1 MTLDDFF
8 SLSEMNNGLT
18 GPARVRELVAVIKK
32 ERDSIMKSVEDATR
46 QWNVVARTIAATEN
60 KDCLDLFI
68 QLDGLHFIDKWLKDA
83 QTLCNGTSDSFLE
96 ESITHLLQALE
107 KLLLDNQKSVSSEIW
122 NTVWNLL
129 GHNSSKLQNT
139 AQALLDGWRNDRDG
153 DTSSVDVDRVGTLT
167 DDGMGISACV
177 NRNILQSESSSGGG
191 PLPQNSSGEEKFL
204 NSTVDFPSTSFDAFQ
219 PGKLD
224 NANTS
229 DRNLDATVMND
240 RPFYHICSPSFS
252 MPENENLCNKV
263 EPTVCGSIGTSSVE
277 SCIPAVPTQ
286 GSLDRQTDFH
296 NLQLTSDVKQ
306 IPNNGSSLEKLDS
319 LENPDLLE
327 DRSYPSNSDAADA
340 LNSVTQPNLLK
351 ISNGADKDSFQ
362 KGSASAD
369 ARMIDSEEKGDVDD
383 GRCTNRCRSPSA
395 SESKEGGQFNT
406 HVSQNTYASEQCWEN
421 CKDSSTFLSRI
432 GDVEESNKFDQ
443 HVSNLSNDDLANNYD
458 FPRLEMDRGPD
469 QIKRFDVEPC
479 SRIIDPLEVAC
490 QVAIE
495 VEREVKEFAERS
507 SSSSQK
513 VSEGKIQEPDISDS
527 ISKKHNGEGSPK
539 EVAND
544 QDLSAGIS
552 PIAKESATSAEN
564 QDAEQMNSEQ
574 DLQSCW
580 VTEAVQ
586 EAASTEK
593 SPCNFD
599 LNEEVYSDDADCSG
613 NEISIP
619 VSIVSAS
626 KAAAAPGLPVSPLQF
641 EGNLGWKGSSATSA
655 FQPASPCR
663 ITEGDKELST
673 GGSSSSS
680 KQRHGCLH
688 IDLNVPGNGDD
699 RTGDQLSDRQV
710 PVSSGSPGKF
720 SAESNSRLERLEL
733 DLNNSSEAGDV
744 HSDWRTE
751 RQLFPERN
759 DHPVQSHSSSS
770 SSKRSLL
777 TNIDLN
783 GHPSFLNS
791 SDDSHLCNLSQNLN
805 ASGGIKLDETAISIM
820 GTRVEVRRKD
830 FVPQFLPLP
839 NGRTPELSF
848 DINLA
853 RTESI
858 LGMGSALP
866 NAHSTICGYNGLE
879 PAMSLCS
886 TMYGPGGPI
895 PYMMD
900 SRGAPVVPQ
909 IVGSASSPPPAL
921 SQSFMISMNGS
932 TASNGVGPP
941 RASLDPNSRS
951 MLEGRNRDPAGFG
964 QFLNLN
970 MGQARS
976 TDEQL
981 RSSSQLSI
989 SSVGRKRKEPDS
1001 GWEHFAFKHY
1011 TPPHK

>member
-18 GPARVRELVAVIKK
+18 GPARVMELVAVIKK
-32 ERDSIMKSVEDATR
+32 ERDSIMKGVEDATR
-46 QWNVVARTIAATEN
+46 QWNAVARTIAATEN

-83 QTLCNGTSDSFLE
+83 QTLCNGTSDGFVE
-96 ESITHLLQALE
+96 ESITHLLLALE
-107 KLLLDNQKSVSSEIW
+107 KLHMDNQKSVSSEIW
-122 NTVWNLL
+122 NTVKNLL

-139 AQALLDGWRNDRDG
+139 AQALLDRWTNDRDV
-153 DTSSVDVDRVGTLT
+153 DTSSMDVDRLGTLT
-167 DDGMGISACV
+167 DDGMGINACV
-177 NRNILQSESSSGGG
+177 DRNILRTESSSGDG
-191 PLPQNSSGEEKFL
+191 PLPQKSSGEEKFL
-204 NSTVDFPSTSFDAFQ
+204 KSTLEFPSTSFDALQ
-219 PGKLD
+219 PDKLD
-224 NANTS
+224 NPHTS
-229 DRNLDATVMND
+229 DRNLDAAVMND
-240 RPFYHICSPSFS
+240 RPFYYICSPSFS
-252 MPENENLCNKV
+252 KPESENLCNKV
-263 EPTVCGSIGTSSVE
+263 EPPVCGSIGTSSVE

-286 GSLDRQTDFH
+286 GALDRQTDFH

-306 IPNNGSSLEKLDS
+306 IPNIGSSLEKLDS
-319 LENPDLLE
+319 LENPKLLE
-327 DRSYPSNSDAADA
+327 DQPYPSNSDAADA

-351 ISNGADKDSFQ
+351 ISNGADKDSCQ

-369 ARMIDSEEKGDVDD
+369 VRMINCEGKGDVDD

-395 SESKEGGQFNT
+395 SESKEGGEFNT
-406 HVSQNTYASEQCWEN
+406 RVSMNTYASEQCWEN
-421 CKDSSTFLSRI
+421 SKDSSTFLSRI
-432 GDVEESNKFDQ
+432 GDVEESNKFDP
-443 HVSNLSNDDLANNYD
+443 HVGNLSNDDLANDYD
-458 FPRLEMDRGPD
+458 FPRLEMDRGAD
-469 QIKRFDVEPC
+469 RIKRSDVEPG
-479 SRIIDPLEVAC
+479 SQIIDPLEVAC

-495 VEREVKEFAERS
+495 VEREVKEFTERS
-507 SSSSQK
+507 SNSSEK

-544 QDLSAGIS
+544 RDLSAGIF

-564 QDAEQMNSEQ
+564 QDAEKMNSEQ
-574 DLQSCW
+574 DMQSSW

-641 EGNLGWKGSSATSA
+641 EGNIGWKGSSATSA
-655 FQPASPCR
+655 FQQASPRR
-663 ITEGDKELST
+663 ITEGGKELSIE
-673 GGSSSSS
+673 GSSSNS

-688 IDLNVPGNGDD
+688 IDLNVGGNGDD
-699 RTGDQLSDRQV
+699 RTGYRLPDKQV
-710 PVSSGSPGKF
+710 PVSSVPIGKF
-720 SAESNSRLERLEL
+720 SPEANSRLERLEL
-733 DLNNSSEAGDV
+733 DLNHSSEAGDV

-759 DHPVQSHSSSS
+759 DHPGQSHSSSS
-770 SSKRSLL
+770 SLKRSLL

-791 SDDSHLCNLSQNLN
+791 SDNSHLCKLSQNLN
-805 ASGGIKLDETAISIM
+805 ASGGIKLDDSAISIM

-830 FVPQFLPLP
+830 FVPQFLAFP

-866 NAHSTICGYNGLE
+866 CAHSTICGYNGLE
-879 PAMSLCS
+879 PAMSLSS

-921 SQSFMISMNGS
+921 SQSSFMISMNGS
-932 TASNGVGPP
+932 TASNGIGPP
-941 RASLDPNSRS
+941 RASLDLNSRS
-951 MLEGRNRDPAGFG
+951 MLEGRNGDPAGFG

-981 RSSSQLSI
+981 SI
-989 SSVGRKRKEPDS
+989 K
-1001 GWEHFAFKHY
+1001 
-1011 TPPHK
+1011 